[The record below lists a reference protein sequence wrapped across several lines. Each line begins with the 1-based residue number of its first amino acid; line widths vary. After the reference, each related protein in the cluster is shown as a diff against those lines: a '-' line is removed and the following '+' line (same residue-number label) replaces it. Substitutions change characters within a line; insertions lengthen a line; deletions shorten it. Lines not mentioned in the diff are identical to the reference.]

1 VFPRRRWESAGV
13 IWVLGNAIPYGQFI
27 FQQCGGFVRKIWTFL
42 VLGIA
47 LMLAACGGDNNN
59 NGSIN
64 GNWTAA
70 LMSSNNNSSPVFDF
84 SLTLTQL
91 SGGNLSITNL
101 NFTSSSPCFAGGAN
115 ATGGF
120 SLSGNFSGSVSGALQ
135 MNIQS
140 ATGDN
145 QLGLQGTVKNNTVTG
160 TWTLTGTTSGCT
172 GSGTFTMN
180 RS

>member
-1 VFPRRRWESAGV
+1 MPS
-13 IWVLGNAIPYGQFI
+13 LNGQFI

-84 SLTLTQL
+84 SLTLTQVN
-91 SGGNLSITNL
+91 GGNLNITNL
-101 NFTSSSPCFAGGAN
+101 NFTTDSPCFAGGAN
-115 ATGGF
+115 ASGGF
-120 SLSGNFSGSVSGALQ
+120 SLSGNFSGAVSGALQ

-160 TWTLTGTTSGCT
+160 TWTLSGTTSGCT